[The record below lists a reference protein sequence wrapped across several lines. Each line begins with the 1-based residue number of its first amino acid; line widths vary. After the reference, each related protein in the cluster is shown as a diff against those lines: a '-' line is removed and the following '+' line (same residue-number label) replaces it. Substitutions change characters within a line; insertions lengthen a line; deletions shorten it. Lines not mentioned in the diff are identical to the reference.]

1 VTWFA
6 FSGYPTIDLAG
17 SQEKEAVVLG
27 WHGYATQAQAE
38 ASPNSVNIFQKPF
51 LDLVE
56 ADYAAAVR
64 AGEQPGGKNAT
75 PTPGNVAAGDEQLA
89 ESFTPF
95 ASVAQG
101 LTAFYRVLT
110 NGKMW
115 RSLGWLLLGL
125 ALMIAG
131 AALLL
136 KGRITTEVGQIAK
149 AAA

>member
-1 VTWFA
+1 MTWFA
-6 FSGYPTIDLAG
+6 FNGYPTIDLAG

-38 ASPNSVNIFQKPF
+38 ANPNSVNILQKAF
-51 LDLVE
+51 LNLAE
-56 ADYAAAVR
+56 LDYATAVR
-64 AGEQPGGKNAT
+64 AGEQPGGPNAT

-89 ESFTPF
+89 GSFTPF

-125 ALMIAG
+125 LLMIAG

-136 KGRITTEVGQIAK
+136 KGRITTSVVP
-149 AAA
+149 AAAP